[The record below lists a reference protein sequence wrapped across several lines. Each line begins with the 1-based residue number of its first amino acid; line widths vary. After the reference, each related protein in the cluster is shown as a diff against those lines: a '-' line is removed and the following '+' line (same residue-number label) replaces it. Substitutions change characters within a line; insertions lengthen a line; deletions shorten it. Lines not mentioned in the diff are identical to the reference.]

1 MTIKVGDKVPSGTL
15 YRMGAEGP
23 EAVSTDDYFGG
34 RKVVVFGLPGAFT
47 PTCSGQHVPGYL
59 ANADAIAGKGVDAI
73 ACISVNDAFVMG
85 AWGVDQGVGD
95 KIDMLADGAGEL
107 TGKMGLEFDL
117 TERGL
122 GVRSRRYAMIVEDGE
137 VTHFALEDG
146 PGLEV
151 SSAEETLKAL

>member
-15 YRMGAEGP
+15 YRIGAEGP
-23 EAVSTDDYFGG
+23 EAVSTNDYFGG

-59 ANADAIAGKGVDAI
+59 ASADAIADKGVDAI

-95 KIDMLADGAGEL
+95 KIDMLADGSGEL
-107 TGKMGLEFDL
+107 TGKLGLEFDL

-137 VTHFALEDG
+137 VTHMALEDG
-146 PGLEV
+146 PGLAV